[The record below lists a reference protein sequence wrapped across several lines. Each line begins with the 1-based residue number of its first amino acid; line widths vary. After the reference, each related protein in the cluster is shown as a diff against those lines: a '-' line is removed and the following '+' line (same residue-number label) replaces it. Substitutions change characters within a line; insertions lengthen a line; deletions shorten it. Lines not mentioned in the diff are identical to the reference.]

1 MPKPINFV
9 IRLQSW
15 MDSVPGQTFLN
26 YAYSWGASI
35 VILGALFKLT
45 HMPGGNLMLFLGMGT
60 EVIVF
65 FISAF
70 DRPFEKSS
78 IGKELPDTFQTD
90 EEIAASLEK
99 GQTATLTQATAIEAS
114 EQEQAT
120 DTQEG
125 SHIMVKGNVP
135 TGGGTIVIGT
145 GIQNT
150 AAAPGQAPAISGEQ
164 VTDIKAAPVASG
176 EVLPES
182 AAAGITIPKD
192 ADAEQLST
200 IIREANN
207 ELLRRAQAV
216 LAPEMEAVTKTYIER
231 LRNLTDTL
239 SKVEEQGARMAH
251 DNEEMERLSR
261 TLTSI
266 NSIYELQLKGASS
279 QIVTIDQIN
288 EQTHQLV
295 RQIEELNGV
304 YARMIKALTINAKA
318 AGGAAAE

>member
-99 GQTATLTQATAIEAS
+99 GQTATLTQATAIETG

-150 AAAPGQAPAISGEQ
+150 AAAPSQAPVISGEQ

>member
-135 TGGGTIVIGT
+135 TGGGTIVIGA

-150 AAAPGQAPAISGEQ
+150 AAAPNQAPAISGEQ

>member
-99 GQTATLTQATAIEAS
+99 GQTATLTQATASEAS

-120 DTQEG
+120 ETQEG

-150 AAAPGQAPAISGEQ
+150 AAAPDQAPAISGEQ

>member
-78 IGKELPDTFQTD
+78 IGKELPETFQTD

-150 AAAPGQAPAISGEQ
+150 AAAPDQAPAISGEQ

>member
-150 AAAPGQAPAISGEQ
+150 AAAPDQAPAISGEQ
-164 VTDIKAAPVASG
+164 VTDIKATPVASG

>member
-99 GQTATLTQATAIEAS
+99 RQTATLTQATAIEAS

-150 AAAPGQAPAISGEQ
+150 AAAPNQAPAISGEQ

-192 ADAEQLST
+192 ADAEQLSA

>member
-99 GQTATLTQATAIEAS
+99 GQTATFTQATAIEAS

-150 AAAPGQAPAISGEQ
+150 AAAPDQ
-164 VTDIKAAPVASG
+164 
-176 EVLPES
+176 ES